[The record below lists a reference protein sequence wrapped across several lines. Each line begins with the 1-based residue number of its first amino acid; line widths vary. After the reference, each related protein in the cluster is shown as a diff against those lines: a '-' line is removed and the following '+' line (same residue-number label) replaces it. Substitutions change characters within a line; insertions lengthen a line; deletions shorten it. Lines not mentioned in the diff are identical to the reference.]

1 MPVYVAAIKGRAVVA
16 FHADGRAGADQR
28 VCDPLF
34 RDDLMSLASGGLPLW
49 DGVADVAVRRALSNE
64 EARWRS
70 SRAKAIS
77 QGSIDSE
84 DDAWIAFLVPL
95 SDAEG
100 HTSGRRRMKGS

>member
-16 FHADGRAGADQR
+16 FHADSRSGADRR

-34 RDDLMSLASGGLPLW
+34 RDDLMTLATGGLLLW
-49 DGVADVAVRRALSNE
+49 DGVADVVVRPALSDE

-70 SRAKAIS
+70 SRAKAIT
-77 QGSIDSE
+77 QGSIDGE

-95 SDAEG
+95 SNPKTA
-100 HTSGRRRMKGS
+100 RRAGA